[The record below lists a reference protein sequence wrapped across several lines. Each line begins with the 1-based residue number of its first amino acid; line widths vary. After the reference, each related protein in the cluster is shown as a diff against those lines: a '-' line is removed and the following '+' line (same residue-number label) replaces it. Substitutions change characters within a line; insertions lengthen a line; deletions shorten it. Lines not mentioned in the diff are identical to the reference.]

1 MRSQVTRIPPAFL
14 ANRSAS
20 HQEQDSINRSERL
33 KSLSSGPNHV
43 NTRLMICLLVSSLIF
58 LHTNLASF
66 ARDYP
71 LKNVPWEPGA
81 AKLTKQNTRLYEPS
95 PLMSG
100 SKDISDTVCNMTNGR
115 GRGRRGPGRA
125 VTMIRQQNRRDQG
138 HKFRPEKLPPDFVDR
153 PWNAFTFSATYNGQ
167 GFESYVEITSSNI
180 REYIRGKVGLAS
192 TAQIYIK
199 VEKAR
204 CWATS
209 VGPNFV
215 MPFLRGGFFETQA
228 DSTGNV
234 ESRTQLSDHGAL
246 SDPARVAYYWPLADR
261 KNILSPGVNLTF
273 LQMQGTVGAEL
284 TVMVNVLWYA
294 APAAANLQS
303 HVKSKPDPQRDGDL
317 SDFDLGALPSR
328 MAALAARS

>member
-1 MRSQVTRIPPAFL
+1 MKIHPAIPAAQCVTNALAPPAV
-14 ANRSAS
+14 
-20 HQEQDSINRSERL
+20 
-33 KSLSSGPNHV
+33 GPNLIL
-43 NTRLMICLLVSSLIF
+43 NGLMSALLVGHYIYLQTSL
-58 LHTNLASF
+58 ACC
-66 ARDYP
+66 ARDK
-71 LKNVPWEPGA
+71 LFNNVPFEPGA
-81 AKLTKQNTRLYEPS
+81 ATLLEQSARPYEPS

-100 SKDISDTVCNMTNGR
+100 SKDILNTVCNMTNGR

-153 PWNAFTFSATYNGQ
+153 PWNAFTFSATYAGN

-192 TAQIYIK
+192 TAQIYLKI
-199 VEKAR
+199 EKAR
-204 CWATS
+204 CWGTS
-209 VGPNFV
+209 VGPTFV
-215 MPFLRGGFFETQA
+215 LPFLRTGFFETQA

-294 APAAANLQS
+294 APAAANLQN
-303 HVKSKPDPQRDGDL
+303 HVKSNPTPKRDGDL
-317 SDFDLGALPSR
+317 ADFDLGDLPSTA
-328 MAALAARS
+328 AALAARS